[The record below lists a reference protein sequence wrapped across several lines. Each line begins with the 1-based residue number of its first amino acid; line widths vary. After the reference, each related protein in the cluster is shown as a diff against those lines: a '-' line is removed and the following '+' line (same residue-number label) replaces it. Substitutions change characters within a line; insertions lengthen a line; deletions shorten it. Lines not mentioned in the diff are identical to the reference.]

1 MRYFINE
8 QLIRIFFSAHLLW
21 ILTFAWMTKQEISF
35 GERVF
40 RIYLDETQIQTR
52 IRELAAEI
60 QEQYRNTEL
69 VIVSV
74 LNGAFMFT
82 ADLLRKLD
90 IPCNLNFIRVSS
102 YSGTETTGQVKTVMG
117 LGDNMAGKHILL
129 IEDIVDTGIT
139 LKELLRQLQV
149 EEPAS
154 IRVCALL
161 VKPEKHQVPVNV
173 DYPGFVI
180 PDAFVVGYG
189 LDLDGQGRNLPH
201 IYQLKS

>member
-1 MRYFINE
+1 
-8 QLIRIFFSAHLLW
+8 
-21 ILTFAWMTKQEISF
+21 MTKQEISI

-40 RIYLDETQIQTR
+40 RIYLDESQIQAR

-60 QEQYRNTEL
+60 QEQYTHTEL
-69 VIVSV
+69 AIVSV

-102 YSGTETTGQVKTVMG
+102 YSGTETTGKVKTVMG
-117 LGDNMAGKHILL
+117 LGDNLSGKHILL

-139 LKELLRQLQV
+139 LQELIQQLQA
-149 EEPAS
+149 EQPAS

-161 VKPEKHQVPVNV
+161 VKPEKHQAPVNV
-173 DYPGFVI
+173 HYAGFVI